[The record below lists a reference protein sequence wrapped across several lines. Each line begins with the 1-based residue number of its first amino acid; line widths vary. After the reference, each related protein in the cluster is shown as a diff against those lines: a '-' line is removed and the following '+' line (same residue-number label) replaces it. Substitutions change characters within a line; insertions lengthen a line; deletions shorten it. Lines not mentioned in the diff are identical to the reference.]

1 MENQHNNK
9 HKMLYVKALRT
20 PGVHTHIL
28 QISLNLM
35 VRGKSFTKKRRGTI
49 VLTAPE
55 RSENERGSMKGMNA
69 RNIALAGLSGLMLT
83 ASFPSLNLEWIAW
96 ISFIPLLISL
106 QDQPAL
112 STFKLGFLSGLC
124 HYVTLLYWIVVAL
137 SRYGGIPLIP
147 SLAVLA
153 LLVVYLAL
161 YPAFFSLIF
170 SRVASFRLSSFLG
183 AGIWVSLEYARAH
196 LLTGFPWCLLGY
208 SQFLRLPLLQVAD
221 ITGVYG
227 ISLLVILVNLVLYRL
242 LFHWSRERKKFLA
255 AEVVIT
261 AVMVGVT
268 LFYGYYHLRETSQGS
283 VGERR
288 LRAVI
293 AQGNIDQSIKWDEG
307 FQHKTVSIYYA
318 LSQASAP
325 FRPRIIFWPETAVPF
340 FFQDSTHLSQL
351 IYRVARITGAD
362 ILFGSPAYET
372 KGNTISYYNRVYLLH
387 SDGEYEYYDKVHLLP
402 FGEYVPLKRFL
413 PFVHRLVPAAGDF
426 TPGKRLKPLT
436 SGDLR
441 VGPLICY
448 EAIFP
453 ELSRELALQG
463 AELLVNVTN
472 DAWFGHTSAP
482 YQHLS
487 MAVLRCVETRLPMA
501 RAANTGVSAFILSNG
516 KIMKQ
521 SGLFTR
527 EFLTAE
533 LRLGHHETFYSHY
546 GDIFAIMLLIVTI
559 SWLVWALTIRRR

>member
-1 MENQHNNK
+1 
-9 HKMLYVKALRT
+9 
-20 PGVHTHIL
+20 
-28 QISLNLM
+28 
-35 VRGKSFTKKRRGTI
+35 
-49 VLTAPE
+49 
-55 RSENERGSMKGMNA
+55 MKGMKV
-69 RNIALAGLSGLMLT
+69 RNVALAGLSGLMLT

-96 ISFIPLLISL
+96 ISFIPLFIAL
-106 QDQPAL
+106 QDQSPSNA
-112 STFKLGFLSGLC
+112 FKLGLITGLC
-124 HYVTLLYWIVVAL
+124 HYGTLLYWIVVAL
-137 SRYGGIPLIP
+137 SRYGSIPLIP
-147 SLAVLA
+147 SLAVLV

-161 YPAFFSLIF
+161 YPAFFALFLARIAPF
-170 SRVASFRLSSFLG
+170 SLSSYLG

-208 SQFLRLPLLQVAD
+208 TQFLRLPLIQIAD

-227 ISLLVILVNLVLYRL
+227 ISLLVILVNFILYKL
-242 LFHWSRERKKFLA
+242 LFHSLYEGKKYLA
-255 AEVVIT
+255 AEVVII
-261 AVMVGVT
+261 AIMVGVT
-268 LFYGYYHLRETSQGS
+268 LVYGYYHLRGRSEGGA
-283 VGERR
+283 GERT

-293 AQGNIDQSIKWDEG
+293 AQGNIDQSIKWDED
-307 FQHKTVSIYYA
+307 FQHTTVSIYYA
-318 LSQASAP
+318 LSQVSAP
-325 FRPRIIFWPETAVPF
+325 FRPHIIVWPETAVPF
-340 FFQDSTHLSQL
+340 FFQDNTHLSQL
-351 IYRVARITGAD
+351 VYRVARITGAD

-372 KGNTISYYNRVYLLH
+372 KGNTLSYYNRVYTLH
-387 SDGEYEYYDKVHLLP
+387 GDGEYEHYDKVHLLP

-436 SGDLR
+436 SSDLL

-453 ELSRELALQG
+453 ELSRELSLQG

-472 DAWFGHTSAP
+472 DAWFGRTSAP

-516 KIMKQ
+516 KIVKQ

-527 EFLTAE
+527 ELLTEE
-533 LRLGHHETFYSHY
+533 LRLGHHKTFYSHY
-546 GDIFAIMLLIVTI
+546 GDIFAIIVLIGTI
-559 SWLVWALTIRRR
+559 SWLIGTLTIRRR

>member
-1 MENQHNNK
+1 MN
-9 HKMLYVKALRT
+9 
-20 PGVHTHIL
+20 
-28 QISLNLM
+28 
-35 VRGKSFTKKRRGTI
+35 VRN
-49 VLTAPE
+49 V
-55 RSENERGSMKGMNA
+55 
-69 RNIALAGLSGLMLT
+69 ALAGLSGLMLT
-83 ASFPSLNLEWIAW
+83 SSFPSLNLEWIAW

-106 QDQPAL
+106 QDQSPLNA
-112 STFKLGFLSGLC
+112 FKLGLITGLC

-147 SLAVLA
+147 SLAVLV

-161 YPAFFSLIF
+161 YPACFALFLNRI
-170 SRVASFRLSSFLG
+170 APFRLSSLLG

-208 SQFLRLPLLQVAD
+208 SQFLRLPLLQIAD

-227 ISLLVILVNLVLYRL
+227 ISLLVILVNVVLYNL
-242 LFHWSRERKKFLA
+242 LVHWTYERKKFLA
-255 AEVVIT
+255 GEVVIV
-261 AVMVGVT
+261 AIMVGVT
-268 LFYGYYHLRETSQGS
+268 LCYGYYHLGETSQGGA
-283 VGERR
+283 GERT

-293 AQGNIDQSIKWDEG
+293 AQGNIDQSMKWDED
-307 FQHKTVSIYYA
+307 FQYKTVSIYYA
-318 LSQASAP
+318 LSQGSAP
-325 FRPRIIFWPETAVPF
+325 FRPQLIVWPETAVPF
-340 FFQDSTHLSQL
+340 FFQDSSHLSQL
-351 IYRVARITGAD
+351 VYRASRTTAAD
-362 ILFGSPAYET
+362 ILFGSPAYEAKDHT
-372 KGNTISYYNRVYLLH
+372 LSYYNRVYMLH
-387 SDGEYEYYDKVHLLP
+387 GDGEYEYYDKVHLLP

-426 TPGKRLKPLT
+426 TPGKRLKPLA
-436 SGDLR
+436 SHDLE

-453 ELSRELALQG
+453 GLSRELALQG

-501 RAANTGVSAFILSNG
+501 RAANTGVSAFIQPDG
-516 KIMKQ
+516 KIAKQ

-527 EFLTAE
+527 EILTDE
-533 LRLGHHETFYSHY
+533 LRLGRHETFYSQY
-546 GDIFAIMLLIVTI
+546 GDIFAIIVLIGTI
-559 SWLVWALTIRRR
+559 SWLIWALTIKR